1 MSEPAGL
8 AGGFSRFRMDFAY
21 DGTDFNGWA
30 KQPKLRTVQGD
41 LLNVLQQIFGP
52 TENDFAMRVAGRTDA
67 GVHADHQVCHFDLSP
82 EQLKRLGRTPLTATR
97 LNALLPS
104 DIAVHSVSLAAAGFD
119 ARFSAIGRSYKYLI
133 TDGLCKPNPK
143 RARYALSIKK
153 VLDIELMQQATQLL
167 TGLRDFGAFC
177 KPREGATTIREL
189 RTLTVTRLGDSSIE
203 VFLEADAFCHNMV
216 RAIVGSLIAAGEK
229 RQSLEEL
236 KLMQESAV
244 RGAKVKVIAPRG
256 LTLDAISYP
265 ADENLGEQAERAR
278 RRRTAEEISV

>member
-8 AGGFSRFRMDFAY
+8 AGGFSRFRIDFAY

-30 KQPKLRTVQGD
+30 KQPGLRTVQGD
-41 LLNVLQQIFGP
+41 LLAVLEQIFGES
-52 TENDFAMRVAGRTDA
+52 ENDFGMRVAGRTDA
-67 GVHADHQVCHFDLSP
+67 GVHADHQVCHIDLS
-82 EQLKRLGRTPLTATR
+82 EAQLKRLGRTPLTATR
-97 LNALLPS
+97 LNNLLPA
-104 DIAVHSVSLAAAGFD
+104 DIAVHSVTEAADGFD

-143 RARYALSIKK
+143 RARYALSLKK
-153 VLDIELMQQATQLL
+153 ELDVDLMQKATLL
-167 TGLRDFGAFC
+167 LVGLKDFGAFC

-189 RTLTVTRLGDSSIE
+189 RTLTVTRLPDSSVE

-216 RAIVGSLIAAGEK
+216 RAIVGSLIAVGEK
-229 RQSLEEL
+229 RQSLDEL
-236 KLMQESAV
+236 KQMQEAAK
-244 RGAKVKVIAPRG
+244 RGAKVKVVDPRG

-265 ADENLGEQAERAR
+265 SDEKLAEQAHRAR

>member
-104 DIAVHSVSLAAAGFD
+104 DIAVHSVGLAAAGFD

-143 RARYALSIKK
+143 RARYALRIKK
-153 VLDIELMQQATQLL
+153 VLDIELMQQATKLL

-216 RAIVGSLIAAGEK
+216 RAIVGSLIAVGEK

>member
-8 AGGFSRFRMDFAY
+8 AGGFSRFRIDFAY

-30 KQPKLRTVQGD
+30 KQPGLRTVQGD
-41 LLNVLQQIFGP
+41 LLAVLEQIFGES
-52 TENDFAMRVAGRTDA
+52 ENDFGMRVAGRTDA
-67 GVHADHQVCHFDLSP
+67 GVHADHQVCHIDLS
-82 EQLKRLGRTPLTATR
+82 EAQLKRLGRTPLTATR
-97 LNALLPS
+97 LNNLLPA
-104 DIAVHSVSLAAAGFD
+104 DIAVHSVTEAADGFD

-143 RARYALSIKK
+143 RARYALSLKK
-153 VLDIELMQQATQLL
+153 ELDVDLMQKATLL
-167 TGLRDFGAFC
+167 LVGLKDFGAFC

-189 RTLTVTRLGDSSIE
+189 RTLSVTRLPDSSVE

-216 RAIVGSLIAAGEK
+216 RAIVGSLIAVGEK
-229 RQSLEEL
+229 RQSLDEL
-236 KLMQESAV
+236 KQMQEAAK
-244 RGAKVKVIAPRG
+244 RGAKVKVVDPRG

-265 ADENLGEQAERAR
+265 SDEKLAEQAQRAR

>member
-8 AGGFSRFRMDFAY
+8 AGGFSRFRIDFAY

-30 KQPKLRTVQGD
+30 KQPGLRTVQGD
-41 LLNVLQQIFGP
+41 LLAVVEQIFGES
-52 TENDFAMRVAGRTDA
+52 ENDFGMRVAGRTDA
-67 GVHADHQVCHFDLSP
+67 GVHADHQVCHIDLS
-82 EQLKRLGRTPLTATR
+82 EAQLKRLGRTPLTATR
-97 LNALLPS
+97 LNNLLPA
-104 DIAVHSVSLAAAGFD
+104 DIAVHSVTEAADGFD

-143 RARYALSIKK
+143 RARYALSLKK
-153 VLDIELMQQATQLL
+153 ELDVELMQKATLL
-167 TGLRDFGAFC
+167 LVGLKDFGAFC

-189 RTLTVTRLGDSSIE
+189 RTLTVTRLPDSSVE

-216 RAIVGSLIAAGEK
+216 RAIVGSLIAVGEK
-229 RQSLEEL
+229 RQSLDEL
-236 KLMQESAV
+236 KQMQEAAK
-244 RGAKVKVIAPRG
+244 RGAKVKVVDPRG

-265 ADENLGEQAERAR
+265 SDEKLAEQAHRAR

>member
-8 AGGFSRFRMDFAY
+8 AGGFSRFRIDFAY

-30 KQPKLRTVQGD
+30 KQPGLRTVQGD
-41 LLNVLQQIFGP
+41 LLAVLEQIFGAS
-52 TENDFAMRVAGRTDA
+52 ENDFGMRVAGRTDA
-67 GVHADHQVCHFDLSP
+67 GVHADHQVCHIDLSDA
-82 EQLKRLGRTPLTATR
+82 QLKRLGRTPLTATR
-97 LNALLPS
+97 LNNLLPS
-104 DIAVHSVSLAAAGFD
+104 DIAVHSVTEAADGFD

-143 RARYALSIKK
+143 RARYALSLKK
-153 VLDIELMQQATQLL
+153 ELDIELMKKAALL
-167 TGLRDFGAFC
+167 LVGLKDFGAFC

-189 RTLTVTRLGDSSIE
+189 RTLTVTRLPDSSIE

-216 RAIVGSLIAAGEK
+216 RAIVGSLIAVGEK
-229 RQSLEEL
+229 RQSLDEL
-236 KLMQESAV
+236 KQMQEAAK
-244 RGAKVKVIAPRG
+244 RGAKVKVVDPRG

-265 ADENLGEQAERAR
+265 SDEKLAEQAQRAR

>member
-8 AGGFSRFRMDFAY
+8 AGGFSRFRIDFAY

-30 KQPKLRTVQGD
+30 KQPGLRTVQGD
-41 LLNVLQQIFGP
+41 LLGVLEQIFGAS
-52 TENDFAMRVAGRTDA
+52 ENDFGMRVAGRTDA
-67 GVHADHQVCHFDLSP
+67 GVHADHQVCHIDLSDA
-82 EQLKRLGRTPLTATR
+82 QLKRLGRTPLSATR
-97 LNALLPS
+97 LNNLLPA
-104 DIAVHSVSLAAAGFD
+104 DIAVHSVTEAADGFD

-143 RARYALSIKK
+143 RARYALSLKK
-153 VLDIELMQQATQLL
+153 ELDIDLMQRAAELL
-167 TGLRDFGAFC
+167 TGLKDFGAFC

-189 RTLTVTRLGDSSIE
+189 RTLTVTRLADSSVE

-216 RAIVGSLIAAGEK
+216 RAIVGSLIAVGES

-236 KLMQESAV
+236 KQMQESAK
-244 RGAKVKVIAPRG
+244 RGAKVKVVDPKG

-265 ADENLGEQAERAR
+265 SDEKLAEQAQRAR

>member
-8 AGGFSRFRMDFAY
+8 AGGFSRFRIDFAY

-30 KQPKLRTVQGD
+30 KQPGLRTVQGD
-41 LLNVLQQIFGP
+41 LLAVLEQIFGAS
-52 TENDFAMRVAGRTDA
+52 ENDFGMRVAGRTDA
-67 GVHADHQVCHFDLSP
+67 GVHADHQVCHIDLSDA
-82 EQLKRLGRTPLTATR
+82 QLKRLGRTPLTATR
-97 LNALLPS
+97 LNNLLPS
-104 DIAVHSVSLAAAGFD
+104 DIAVHSVTEAADGFD

-143 RARYALSIKK
+143 RARYALSLKK
-153 VLDIELMQQATQLL
+153 ELDIELMKKAALL
-167 TGLRDFGAFC
+167 LVGLKDFGAFC

-189 RTLTVTRLGDSSIE
+189 RTLTVTRLPDSSIE

-216 RAIVGSLIAAGEK
+216 RAIVGSLIAVGEK
-229 RQSLEEL
+229 RQSLDEL
-236 KLMQESAV
+236 KRMQEAAK
-244 RGAKVKVIAPRG
+244 RGAKVKVVDPRG

-265 ADENLGEQAERAR
+265 SDEKLAEQAQRAR

>member
-41 LLNVLQQIFGP
+41 LLKVLQQIFGP
-52 TENDFAMRVAGRTDA
+52 TDNDFAMRVAGRTDA

-82 EQLKRLGRTPLTATR
+82 EQLKRLGRTPLTASR

-104 DIAVHSVSLAAAGFD
+104 DIAVHSVSLAADGFD

-189 RTLTVTRLGDSSIE
+189 RTLSVTRLSDSSIE

-216 RAIVGSLIAAGEK
+216 RAIVGSLIAVGEK

-236 KLMQESAV
+236 KLMQQSAV

-265 ADENLGEQAERAR
+265 ADEILGEQAERAR

>member
-8 AGGFSRFRMDFAY
+8 AGGFSRFRIDFAY

-30 KQPKLRTVQGD
+30 KQPGLRTVQGD
-41 LLNVLQQIFGP
+41 LLAVLEQIFGES
-52 TENDFAMRVAGRTDA
+52 ENDFGMRVAGRTDA
-67 GVHADHQVCHFDLSP
+67 GVHADHQVCHIDLS
-82 EQLKRLGRTPLTATR
+82 EAQLKRLGRTPLTATR
-97 LNALLPS
+97 LNNLLPA
-104 DIAVHSVSLAAAGFD
+104 DIAVHSVTEAADGFD

-143 RARYALSIKK
+143 RARYALSLKK
-153 VLDIELMQQATQLL
+153 ELDVDLMQKATLL
-167 TGLRDFGAFC
+167 LVGLKDFGAFC

-189 RTLTVTRLGDSSIE
+189 RTLTVTRLPDSSVE

-216 RAIVGSLIAAGEK
+216 RAIVGSLIAVGEK
-229 RQSLEEL
+229 RQSLDEL
-236 KLMQESAV
+236 KHMQEAAK
-244 RGAKVKVIAPRG
+244 RGAKVKVVDPRG

-265 ADENLGEQAERAR
+265 SDEKLAEQAQRAR

>member
-8 AGGFSRFRMDFAY
+8 AGGFSRFRIDFAY

-30 KQPKLRTVQGD
+30 KQPGLRTVQGD
-41 LLNVLQQIFGP
+41 LLGVLEQIFGAS
-52 TENDFAMRVAGRTDA
+52 ENDFGMRVAGRTDA
-67 GVHADHQVCHFDLSP
+67 GVHADHQVCHIDLSDA
-82 EQLKRLGRTPLTATR
+82 QLKRLGRTPLSATR
-97 LNALLPS
+97 LNNLLPA
-104 DIAVHSVSLAAAGFD
+104 DIAVHSVTEAADGFD

-143 RARYALSIKK
+143 RARYALSLKK
-153 VLDIELMQQATQLL
+153 ELDIDLMQRAAELL
-167 TGLRDFGAFC
+167 MGLKDFGAFC

-189 RTLTVTRLGDSSIE
+189 RTLTVTRLADSSVE

-216 RAIVGSLIAAGEK
+216 RAIVGSLIAVGES

-236 KLMQESAV
+236 KQMQESAK
-244 RGAKVKVIAPRG
+244 RGAKVKVVDPKG

-265 ADENLGEQAERAR
+265 SDEKLAEQAQRAR

>member
-8 AGGFSRFRMDFAY
+8 AGGFSRFRIDFAY

-30 KQPKLRTVQGD
+30 KQPGLRTVQGD
-41 LLNVLQQIFGP
+41 LLAVLEQIFGES
-52 TENDFAMRVAGRTDA
+52 ENDFGMRVAGRTDA
-67 GVHADHQVCHFDLSP
+67 GVHADHQVCHIDLS
-82 EQLKRLGRTPLTATR
+82 EAQLKRLGRTPLTATR
-97 LNALLPS
+97 LNNLLPA
-104 DIAVHSVSLAAAGFD
+104 DIAVHSVTEAADGFD

-143 RARYALSIKK
+143 RARYALSLKK
-153 VLDIELMQQATQLL
+153 ELDVELMQKATLL
-167 TGLRDFGAFC
+167 LVGLKDFGAFC

-189 RTLTVTRLGDSSIE
+189 RTLTVTRLPDSSVE

-216 RAIVGSLIAAGEK
+216 RAIVGSLIAVGEK
-229 RQSLEEL
+229 RQSLDEL
-236 KLMQESAV
+236 KQMQEAAK
-244 RGAKVKVIAPRG
+244 RGAKVKVVDPRG

-265 ADENLGEQAERAR
+265 SDEKLAEQAQRAR

>member
-8 AGGFSRFRMDFAY
+8 AGGFSRFRVDFAY

-41 LLNVLQQIFGP
+41 LLKVLEQIFGP

-82 EQLKRLGRTPLTATR
+82 QQQKRLGRTPLTATR
-97 LNALLPS
+97 LNNLLPP
-104 DIAVHSVSLAAAGFD
+104 DIAVHSVSLAADGFD

-143 RARYALSIKK
+143 RARYALSVKK
-153 VLDIELMQQATQLL
+153 ELDIDLMQQATKLL
-167 TGLRDFGAFC
+167 VGLRDFGAFC
-177 KPREGATTIREL
+177 KPREGATTIRDL
-189 RTLTVTRLGDSSIE
+189 RTLTVTRQPDNAIE

-216 RAIVGSLIAAGEK
+216 RAIVGSLIAVGEK
-229 RQSLEEL
+229 RQSLAEL
-236 KLMQESAV
+236 KAMQESAV
-244 RGAKVKVIAPRG
+244 RGAKVKVIDPKG

-265 ADENLGEQAERAR
+265 SDEKLGEQAQRAR
-278 RRRTAEEISV
+278 RRRTAQEISV